1 MIIRQKSYA
10 RAGLIGNPSD
20 GYFGR
25 TISFIVRNF
34 RAEVVLWES
43 PRLEILHAARDHST
57 FDSIGAL
64 ADDVRG
70 FGYYGG
76 IRLLKATVKCF
87 HDYCSAHEIQLPQRN
102 FTLQYESNVPS
113 HVGMAGSSAI
123 ITACLRALMSFY
135 GVTIS
140 KPIQAALILSV
151 ENDELN
157 IPAGLQDRVIQAY
170 EGLVY
175 MDFDREAMQQQGFGN
190 YEELD
195 PKLLPPLFVAFSQQ
209 LSEGTE
215 VFHNDIRGRFNR
227 GENEIV
233 DAMSEWADLAKQT
246 RDLLVAERGEEIG
259 PLLNANFDLRR
270 KICRM
275 GDGNVRMV
283 EAARSCGA
291 TAKFTGSG
299 GAIVGTYEDKAMYQK
314 LEEKMTSL
322 GLSLIR
328 PQILPRQEGE
338 DKTIDDLEMADK
350 NLAHDPN

>member
-1 MIIRQKSYA
+1 MIIHQKSHA

-34 RAEVVLWES
+34 CAEVVLWES
-43 PRLEILHAARDHST
+43 PRLEILPAARDHST
-57 FDSIGAL
+57 FPSIEAL
-64 ADDVRG
+64 ADDVRD

-76 IRLLKATVKCF
+76 IRLLKATVKRF
-87 HDYCSAHEIQLPQRN
+87 HDHCSLHKIQLPQRN
-102 FTLQYESNVPS
+102 FTLQYSSDVPS

-135 GVTIS
+135 GVTIP
-140 KPIQAALILSV
+140 KPVQAALILSV

-175 MDFDREAMQQQGFGN
+175 MDFDRDTMERQGFGI

-195 PKLLPPLFVAFSQQ
+195 PKLLPPLYIAYSTQ

-215 VFHNDIRGRFNR
+215 VFHNDIRGRFGR
-227 GENEIV
+227 GESDVVE
-233 DAMSEWADLAKQT
+233 AMAAWAELARKT
-246 RDLLVAERGEEIG
+246 RDLLVAGRGQEIG
-259 PLLNANFDLRR
+259 PLLDENFDIRR
-270 KICRM
+270 KLYRM
-275 GDGNVRMV
+275 SEGNVRMV
-283 EAARSCGA
+283 DAARSCGA

-299 GAIVGTYEDKAMYQK
+299 GAIVGTYEDDVMYRK

-322 GLSLIR
+322 GLCLIQ
-328 PQILPRQEGE
+328 PQIEPG
-338 DKTIDDLEMADK
+338 
-350 NLAHDPN
+350 